1 MVRLRSK
8 SVLHCTA
15 PGSRP
20 MPPSHMA
27 HEIRWTDEPGYEAR
41 WTAWVAKGLEQDKA
55 MRSRALG
62 VTVAVAIGLVL
73 WLVGLV
79 ALG

>member
-1 MVRLRSK
+1 
-8 SVLHCTA
+8 
-15 PGSRP
+15 

-27 HEIRWTDEPGYEAR
+27 HDIRWTDEPGHEAR
-41 WTAWVAKGLEQDKA
+41 WTAWVAKGLERDKA